1 MDVLSLLA
9 GAYLMGALFT
19 AFVVVN
25 RGSDYPVLLRVGMIV
40 LWPLTW
46 ALAVLDWLVLSGR

>member
-19 AFVVVN
+19 AYVVVN
-25 RGSDYPVLLRVGMIV
+25 RGSEYPFLLRVGMIA

-46 ALAVLDWLVLSGR
+46 AVSLLISIVQSGG